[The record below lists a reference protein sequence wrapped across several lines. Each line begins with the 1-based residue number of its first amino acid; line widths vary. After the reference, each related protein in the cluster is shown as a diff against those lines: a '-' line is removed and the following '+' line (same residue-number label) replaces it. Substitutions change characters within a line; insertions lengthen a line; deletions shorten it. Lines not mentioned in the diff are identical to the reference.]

1 MYVVFAEELEE
12 VADIRPHTV
21 ASLEQAFAQIV
32 CRCGYQYHFEPRSEA
47 GWVLVL
53 TDVERPD
60 RNPDPILSDY
70 KKPDDA
76 KHDLIAQ
83 AVDGRLRGL
92 AAPEARG
99 GHAAAQRYG
108 QGQDQNKSRHCFS
121 GRLLGMAAMGTGTHT
136 A

>member
-1 MYVVFAEELEE
+1 MYVVFAEELED

-47 GWVLVL
+47 GWALVL

-70 KKPDDA
+70 KKPDEA

-83 AVDGRLRGL
+83 AVDGRLRGHVAVHL
-92 AAPEARG
+92 RDFERRRNIARC
-99 GHAAAQRYG
+99 
-108 QGQDQNKSRHCFS
+108 QGEEVPLFAR
-121 GRLLGMAAMGTGTHT
+121 MA
-136 A
+136 